1 MKGLILLYW
10 GTVFLMYLSQTYYP
24 VDTQLD
30 GRQTGKRHFML
41 RRADIFV
48 IVIIVWMTC
57 FSFLRESYNDTT
69 NYISDFSHF
78 AEPLDQFL
86 ENNNLLKIGSNSL
99 FQLYMSI
106 VHSFTLNYHV
116 FFFFPAFF
124 NSISVIKFFKR
135 YSANTAFTLLIF
147 YSIGTY
153 VMYIAAMKQ
162 SIAVGVLLLALPFA
176 IDKKYVKFYILVFFA
191 MLFHTH
197 AFVFLAVPFFF
208 GKPWGKVTWI
218 LLLAVLF
225 SMATYDTTFGAL
237 MNTAISMGINIVDW
251 ELFDGHSI
259 NLIRVIVYWI
269 PAVLALVFRRRLFL
283 DSTRVENLFTNMAIG
298 AAFIITIGLRQ
309 GANLFAR
316 MAAYYEISVGIA
328 LPWMIKK
335 IFTKQS
341 AQLVTVIAVVLY
353 FVYFLYEFGV
363 SKNFGA
369 DYSAI
374 SLWQFIQSLFS

>member
-1 MKGLILLYW
+1 
-10 GTVFLMYLSQTYYP
+10 
-24 VDTQLD
+24 
-30 GRQTGKRHFML
+30 
-41 RRADIFV
+41 
-48 IVIIVWMTC
+48 
-57 FSFLRESYNDTT
+57 
-69 NYISDFSHF
+69 
-78 AEPLDQFL
+78 
-86 ENNNLLKIGSNSL
+86 
-99 FQLYMSI
+99 
-106 VHSFTLNYHV
+106 
-116 FFFFPAFF
+116 
-124 NSISVIKFFKR
+124 
-135 YSANTAFTLLIF
+135 
-147 YSIGTY
+147 
-153 VMYIAAMKQ
+153 
-162 SIAVGVLLLALPFA
+162 
-176 IDKKYVKFYILVFFA
+176 
-191 MLFHTH
+191 
-197 AFVFLAVPFFF
+197 
-208 GKPWGKVTWI
+208 
-218 LLLAVLF
+218 
-225 SMATYDTTFGAL
+225 MATYDTTFGAL